1 MNCTLCHAP
10 ATFFCEDKKRPY
22 FRCTECDLV
31 FASPYSYLNDSD
43 EKAIYDFHEN
53 DPNDARYRQFLN
65 QLATPLLGKLSAG
78 MEGLDFGCGPGPVLN
93 LMMEEHG
100 MSMSVYDI
108 YYVPDKNK
116 VARQYDFVTSTEVV
130 EHFYK
135 PSEAW
140 PQLVDLVKRGGWLGI
155 MTSMFTRESPEFF
168 KQWQYKNDPTH
179 VSFYSPKTMH
189 WIAKQFAL
197 DIEIV
202 SNRIILLQRR

>member
-31 FASPYSYLNDSD
+31 FAAPNSYLSDND

-53 DPNDARYRQFLN
+53 DPNDDRYRQFLN

-155 MTSMFTRESPEFF
+155 MTSMFTRELPQLF

-189 WIAKQFAL
+189 WIAKQFEL
-197 DIEIV
+197 EIEIV
-202 SNRIILLQRR
+202 SNRIILFQRR